1 MSLRSTFL
9 TSLLSFCLAAPLA
22 IAGCAAPTG
31 TEDGPAAS
39 EEDVAETQ
47 DELTAAGA
55 QLVGSY
61 WTHTPAFG
69 GFARLELKANG
80 KYTASVDDGGTAF
93 CVSSPCLLSE
103 SGSWNASKK
112 KAGGGLRLRIRAAG
126 KASRWY
132 DATRTGGAAGS
143 LELSRAGVVETL
155 NVLGAGECLDDA
167 DCKANQECGP
177 KVCLMWCAV
186 GDPFCC
192 GTSTCQP
199 KSPVPPPPP
208 PPPPP
213 ASCSGAWLDQFGGCR
228 APNDGAYPASCCAGL
243 STPCG
248 DSSCGVGKVC
258 CNPLAGICTN
268 PGEFCAQ

>member
-9 TSLLSFCLAAPLA
+9 SSLLSLCVAAPFV
-22 IAGCAAPTG
+22 IAGCAAPTD
-31 TEDGPAAS
+31 EDGPEAS

-47 DELTAAGA
+47 DELTTAGA

-61 WTHTPAFG
+61 WTHAPKFG

-80 KYTASVDDGGTAF
+80 KYTASVDAAGKAV
-93 CVSSPCLLSE
+93 CIASPCLLPE
-103 SGSWNASKK
+103 SGTWNAAK
-112 KAGGGLRLRIRAAG
+112 KAGGGLRLRVRAAG

-143 LELSRAGVVETL
+143 LKLARGGVVETL
-155 NVLGAGECLDDA
+155 DVLGASECLDDA
-167 DCKANQECGP
+167 DCKTGQECGP
-177 KVCLMWCAV
+177 KVCLMWCAA

-199 KSPVPPPPP
+199 KSPPS
-208 PPPPP
+208 PPP
-213 ASCSGAWLDQFGGCR
+213 AACFGAWLDQFGGCR

-248 DSSCGVGKVC
+248 ANSCGVGKVC

-268 PGEFCAQ
+268 PGEFCTQ